1 MEDIRRFFDVGKLE
15 RVLIH
20 SPGKEIGKKLL
31 SRHSDHLFKDVP
43 EFEVLRQQ
51 HEVFLEK
58 LESEG
63 VETVQIRD
71 ILSQEDNRNRSLE
84 ELPNLMYTRD
94 LAAVV
99 GKDLLICNMKEDVRK
114 KETEILEKAFLD
126 FLEPES
132 DFFKTGRSIE
142 GGDIFL
148 PSKDTIIIGNSLR
161 TSKKAI
167 KEFAIS
173 FFDSKRQIENIVV
186 LDLHEKDRY
195 IHLDMAF
202 SQLDRKKFLVD
213 EKAFKDSKIT
223 VLENSKNGLSVSNY
237 RADFESLFGDI
248 IGLDDYQVLGLNSEE
263 RKEQKTCGLNLLPIE
278 ESRVFGYR
286 ENSLINSKLR
296 ENGVEVIEVP
306 GSELV
311 KGNGGPRCM
320 TMPLNIGA

>member
-1 MEDIRRFFDVGKLE
+1 MGKLE

-142 GGDIFL
+142 GGDIFF
-148 PSKDTIIIGNSLR
+148 T
-161 TSKKAI
+161 
-167 KEFAIS
+167 F
-173 FFDSKRQIENIVV
+173 KRYNYNRKLSQNI
-186 LDLHEKDRY
+186 
-195 IHLDMAF
+195 
-202 SQLDRKKFLVD
+202 
-213 EKAFKDSKIT
+213 
-223 VLENSKNGLSVSNY
+223 
-237 RADFESLFGDI
+237 
-248 IGLDDYQVLGLNSEE
+248 
-263 RKEQKTCGLNLLPIE
+263 
-278 ESRVFGYR
+278 
-286 ENSLINSKLR
+286 
-296 ENGVEVIEVP
+296 
-306 GSELV
+306 
-311 KGNGGPRCM
+311 
-320 TMPLNIGA
+320 